1 MRRQGGRERK
11 TESGRNVFHLLDGWV
26 TLRFLPLPF
35 FVILRAGGLLNL
47 VLALSP
53 DRQVGQ
59 HQPQN
64 ESTHT
69 LSKLTH
75 IWNRSST
82 EFRHISIQADCCT
95 HTHTHT
101 HTHTQTHRHTD
112 TRTHARTHTH
122 THAHTDT
129 DTDTHTHTRPR
140 CITHSHQT
148 CCAIFIW
155 ELGSSASRCRWGCS
169 ILIMSLESDVW
180 LSINT
185 KSHLRVWWGDQTVNK
200 STAATQH
207 DKIWPLQNCQQAQA
221 NKNPCLS
228 L

>member
-69 LSKLTH
+69 LWANTH
-75 IWNRSST
+75 TFGNG
-82 EFRHISIQADCCT
+82 QALNSDIYPYRQT
-95 HTHTHT
+95 AAHTHTHT
-101 HTHTQTHRHTD
+101 HTH
-112 TRTHARTHTH
+112 A
-122 THAHTDT
+122 
-129 DTDTHTHTRPR
+129 RPR

-148 CCAIFIW
+148 CCEIFIW